1 MSLPVAI
8 TAQPPFPCI
17 TTLPNLAAKA
27 VKTAGGMVGLLS
39 YAPPLRRGEDAVP
52 ASMLE
57 FTVSFVQENIKTTK
71 HTVIN
76 FFIGFNFN

>member
-1 MSLPVAI
+1 
-8 TAQPPFPCI
+8 
-17 TTLPNLAAKA
+17 
-27 VKTAGGMVGLLS
+27 VGLLS

-52 ASMLE
+52 ASVLE

-76 FFIGFNFN
+76 FFIVFNFN